1 MLDSLSILRFTVG
14 VIILF
19 TAAYQDFKTRLVSS
33 VLWIVMAFAGISIL
47 SYQLI
52 FIIENSFALYFIPI
66 ILILFFEW
74 YLELSN
80 SIRFF
85 INATGFIL
93 SIILLSFSFN
103 ISTFSVFL
111 IIVIIIVAKLFYI
124 YKILKGKADAKAL
137 MSIAILVP
145 YYPALFTI
153 YSLPAI
159 NRNIAQITFP
169 FALEVLMNAAVTAMI
184 YVIYL
189 FFFNISKRDTG
200 FPEMFLGYK
209 LKIDDFKKKHVWLLE
224 RIDESGTHYLS
235 LTPDE
240 SAEDLEL
247 EKFKKRKIEKVW
259 VQPKIPFIVYM
270 LIGFILAFLFDDL
283 YLLIH

>member
-1 MLDSLSILRFTVG
+1 
-14 VIILF
+14 
-19 TAAYQDFKTRLVSS
+19 
-33 VLWIVMAFAGISIL
+33 
-47 SYQLI
+47 
-52 FIIENSFALYFIPI
+52 
-66 ILILFFEW
+66 
-74 YLELSN
+74 
-80 SIRFF
+80 
-85 INATGFIL
+85 
-93 SIILLSFSFN
+93 
-103 ISTFSVFL
+103 
-111 IIVIIIVAKLFYI
+111 
-124 YKILKGKADAKAL
+124 LKGKADVKAL

-145 YYPALFTI
+145 FYPALFTA

-159 NRNIAQITFP
+159 YRNVAQVTFP
-169 FALEVLMNAAVTAMI
+169 FALEVLMNAAVTAAI

-189 FFFNISKRDTG
+189 FFFNLSRRDTG

-224 RIDESGTHYLS
+224 RINESGTHYLS

-240 SAEDLEL
+240 SVEDLEL